1 MIHVTS
7 RRTQALIS
15 ALVMLSLLLIPA
27 AVAKANGTP
36 VRVALA
42 YQPPYSNAGPEDA
55 TGRVEIAFDDGEV
68 HGEFEGLL
76 PEGGRQYGLWLYNTS
91 TEEILALTTFQ
102 ADPSGV
108 TPVDIIFE
116 ESIPED
122 GWDLVVVTI
131 EDDPD
136 SSPEPNARWSIVGAF
151 PDAEVE
157 VELVPGELPRTGE
170 RAGPS
175 DDAPSYLVLL
185 FAGALAVGFIVAWT
199 MPIGR
204 REGER

>member
-1 MIHVTS
+1 MILVTS
-7 RRTQALIS
+7 RRAQALIS

-27 AVAKANGTP
+27 AVAKANGAP

-42 YQPPYSNAGPEDA
+42 YQPPYSNAGPQDA

-76 PEGGRQYGLWLYNTS
+76 PEEGAQYGLWLYNTKS
-91 TEEILALTTFQ
+91 EEILALTTFQ

-108 TPVDIIFE
+108 TPVDVVFE
-116 ESIPED
+116 ESIPDE

-136 SSPEPNARWSIVGAF
+136 ASPDPDARWSIVGAF
-151 PDAEVE
+151 PNAEVE
-157 VELVPGELPRTGE
+157 SELVPSELPRTGE
-170 RAGPS
+170 RPGPS
-175 DDAPSYLVLL
+175 DDAPAILVFL
-185 FAGALAVGFIVAWT
+185 FAGALAVGFIAAWT
-199 MPIGR
+199 APHIR
-204 REGER
+204 REEER